1 MRGDHIKSKNILLVD
16 DEEELL
22 NMIREIL
29 LDEGYSNIM
38 SAKSKREA
46 LEKFYEAKPDML
58 ILDIMLPDGDGFSL
72 LEEIRKSSDVPALFL
87 SAKDAMDDQY
97 HGFSL
102 GADDYLTKP
111 FDAMDLKLR
120 LQAILRRAYPA
131 PISTVNLKN
140 CHVNFDTA
148 TVERKGES
156 HPLTA
161 KEFAI
166 LKTLCE
172 NANRIISIDA
182 LCQAVWG
189 DVYFGYDNSLM
200 AHIRRIREKIEEN
213 PSAPES
219 LLTVKG
225 LGYKLVVEGGS

>member
-1 MRGDHIKSKNILLVD
+1 MKSDHTKSKRILLVD
-16 DEEELL
+16 DEEALL

-29 LDEGYSNIM
+29 MDEGYSNII
-38 SAKSKREA
+38 SATSKREA
-46 LEKFYEAKPDML
+46 LQKFYEAEPDML

-72 LEEIRKSSDVPALFL
+72 LEEVRRSSDVPALFL

-131 PISTVNLKN
+131 PISAVTLKN
-140 CHVNFDTA
+140 CHVNFETA
-148 TVERKGES
+148 TVEKNAES
-156 HPLTA
+156 YPLTA

-166 LKTLCE
+166 LKTLYQ
-172 NANRIISIDA
+172 NANRIMSIDA

-189 DVYFGYDNSLM
+189 DAYFGYDNSLM

-225 LGYKLVVEGGS
+225 LGYKLIVEGGV

>member
-1 MRGDHIKSKNILLVD
+1 MKGDHTKSKSILLVD
-16 DEEELL
+16 DEEDLL

-29 LDEGYSNIM
+29 LDEGYSNI
-38 SAKSKREA
+38 
-46 LEKFYEAKPDML
+46 
-58 ILDIMLPDGDGFSL
+58 I
-72 LEEIRKSSDVPALFL
+72 

-97 HGFSL
+97 YGFSL

-140 CHVNFDTA
+140 CHVNFETA

-156 HPLTA
+156 YPLTA

-189 DVYFGYDNSLM
+189 DAYFGYDNSLM

-213 PSAPES
+213 PSSPES

-225 LGYKLVVEGGS
+225 LGYKLVVEGGN